1 MLNTFS
7 KCQTFKQIAMVSPLG
22 IALLL
27 GTANLRVG
35 KHLIVKAEV
44 GNLQPA
50 WTFNIA
56 RIKLCIIQDQ
66 EYNIASRQSSKV
78 QQVL

>member
-50 WTFNIA
+50 
-56 RIKLCIIQDQ
+56 
-66 EYNIASRQSSKV
+66 
-78 QQVL
+78 